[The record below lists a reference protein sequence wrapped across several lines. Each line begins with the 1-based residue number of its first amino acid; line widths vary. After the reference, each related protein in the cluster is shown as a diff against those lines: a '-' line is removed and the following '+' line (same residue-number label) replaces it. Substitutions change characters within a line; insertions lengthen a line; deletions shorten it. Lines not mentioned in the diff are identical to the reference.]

1 MLDSRAEQTDALVPS
16 LPGTHHSGAKNLVSA
31 KEKPPEELA
40 AEDRKADVKAIII
53 IFVVLVLGALHF
65 VSGWTF
71 DF

>member
-1 MLDSRAEQTDALVPS
+1 VSS
-16 LPGTHHSGAKNLVSA
+16 LPGPHHSGATNFVSA
-31 KEKPPEELA
+31 KEKTSEDLA

-53 IFVVLVLGALHF
+53 IFAALVLGALHF